1 MYGRPVSALT
11 VDALVHLAQLLS
23 AGLPPSSWL
32 RHLKEADIM
41 HLPSPLLVLL
51 RWNDL
56 RKSAGRLKGRPHMV
70 QLPFY

>member
-11 VDALVHLAQLLS
+11 VDALVHLAQLECRPTPEQLAS
-23 AGLPPSSWL
+23 A
-32 RHLKEADIM
+32 LKEADIM